1 VVKAADPARIQD
13 LITQVHQVLGA
24 KYLFD
29 PEDPAVFST
38 WDTVEGTQMT
48 STMAL
53 GIEMFLGVIGALTL
67 LVGGVG
73 VANIMYAVVKERT
86 REIGIKMALG
96 ARPSWITGPIV
107 LEGLVYT
114 LMGGLIGM
122 LMALG
127 IITLLGLIPTEGN
140 MALELM
146 GKPTLSIPIGIAS
159 ALVLGII
166 GLLSGYFPA
175 RRAAAI
181 DPAETLRYE

>member
-1 VVKAADPARIQD
+1 
-13 LITQVHQVLGA
+13 
-24 KYLFD
+24 
-29 PEDPAVFST
+29 
-38 WDTVEGTQMT
+38 
-48 STMAL
+48 
-53 GIEMFLGVIGALTL
+53 
-67 LVGGVG
+67 
-73 VANIMYAVVKERT
+73 
-86 REIGIKMALG
+86 MALG